1 VCSRYAKHDIHR
13 IDGHVFQP
21 LMQWYER
28 LYGATD
34 QNWTM
39 RSRCWLDYADEKK
52 RIAKAVSKFE
62 IDMHRK
68 VTRVRGDLK
77 ESPVEVRWD
86 DGKLDALWKRAE
98 ADGTGSISVG
108 KVREFETLLGD
119 LIRAPI
125 DKCGSD
131 AVAI

>member
-1 VCSRYAKHDIHR
+1 
-13 IDGHVFQP
+13 
-21 LMQWYER
+21 MQWKEK

-34 QNWTM
+34 PNWTM
-39 RSRCWLDYADEKK
+39 RSRCWPDYADEKK

-62 IDMHRK
+62 TDLHKK

-77 ESPVEVRWD
+77 ESPVAVRWD

-98 ADGTGSISVG
+98 AESAGSISVV
-108 KVREFETLLGD
+108 KVREFETMLGD